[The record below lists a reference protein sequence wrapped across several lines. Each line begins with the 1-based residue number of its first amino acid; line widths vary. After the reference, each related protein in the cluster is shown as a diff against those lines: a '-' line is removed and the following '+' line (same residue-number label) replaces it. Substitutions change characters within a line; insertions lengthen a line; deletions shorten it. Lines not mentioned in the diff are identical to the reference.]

1 MALLLGLFLTIAL
14 YGAFPLLYSLLHKG
28 SIRKTHFR
36 NLCICYGVSVYLVL
50 FLFAEFYSGE
60 PGTFFPAA
68 LWTTLWYKACCGI
81 LSASGRLNAPSDPA
95 PPAPPVV
102 DISDIPCEVVEEY
115 HSDYKVPS
123 SAPSPANAA
132 FTIQLP
138 KPHPAPEAPAKPRK
152 SAAPKKHSNKLL
164 VFVISIA
171 AFLVVAIGVALCG
184 SSPSSSQPDSSQ
196 LDVSQ
201 PSGGTLTPRIV
212 SIANGEIVKH
222 PYKAAL
228 APLTVSTRGDDSYY
242 IYLKQISSGASM
254 SFFVRGGKS
263 AEVEVPLGE
272 YEIYYAVGKY
282 WYGSQYLFG
291 DDTAYYKCDDTFLF
305 YEDGDYYQGWTL
317 ELYAQ
322 PNGNLDTD
330 HISAVDFPG

>member
-81 LSASGRLNAPSDPA
+81 LSASGRLDAPSDPA
-95 PPAPPVV
+95 PPAPPVI

-138 KPHPAPEAPAKPRK
+138 KPRPTPETPVKSHKALRGAPVW
-152 SAAPKKHSNKLL
+152 S
-164 VFVISIA
+164 
-171 AFLVVAIGVALCG
+171 LVVIGVLSLSCCALAFTTFSAHQHIGELEGEVESKASLVSSLRKWNDSLTTKANKYQVKASYFDSLCRALSGGNLGYASSNFRASKSVFFLYAGSDPEEFTLTTTYPG
-184 SSPSSSQPDSSQ
+184 SSTVSFDASSSSVALVAFNEDTWYNST
-196 LDVSQ
+196 
-201 PSGGTLTPRIV
+201 TLTIYPG
-212 SIANGEIVKH
+212 SAG
-222 PYKAAL
+222 
-228 APLTVSTRGDDSYY
+228 VSTITFSNSVNSQTFK
-242 IYLKQISSGASM
+242 IVVVVTELT
-254 SFFVRGGKS
+254 
-263 AEVEVPLGE
+263 PL
-272 YEIYYAVGKY
+272 
-282 WYGSQYLFG
+282 S
-291 DDTAYYKCDDTFLF
+291 
-305 YEDGDYYQGWTL
+305 
-317 ELYAQ
+317 
-322 PNGNLDTD
+322 
-330 HISAVDFPG
+330 